1 MQFLGL
7 VAENAEDRTDETGKI
22 GMKHCIALMKK
33 FFEMISGNV
42 LCGNK
47 MDTLNLATLFSPNIL
62 HSFQE
67 DLSKGTSSTERMDHV
82 SVLKLL
88 IERRDLVY
96 QVPSIEIND
105 AYVYLNEHFPDVLDA
120 LLRRRLA
127 LAGIE

>member
-1 MQFLGL
+1 MLASL
-7 VAENAEDRTDETGKI
+7 
-22 GMKHCIALMKK
+22 ALMKQ

>member
-1 MQFLGL
+1 MYEKTFLICAGTIL
-7 VAENAEDRTDETGKI
+7 
-22 GMKHCIALMKK
+22 
-33 FFEMISGNV
+33 S
-42 LCGNK
+42 GNK